1 MVLMLVGNP
10 GVPLAASSAVVV
22 EPYPGGTL
30 KARMHFE
37 RDRPEGQS
45 TTYDENGRVQF
56 IYHYRKGRV
65 TVREDYRPDGK
76 LLRKQEFPQ
85 PPGQP

>member
-1 MVLMLVGNP
+1 MLEGTVLMY
-10 GVPLAASSAVVV
+10 
-22 EPYPGGTL
+22 YPGGGL

-37 RDRPEGQS
+37 RDRHEGKA
-45 TTYDENGRVQF
+45 TTYDEKGRVQF

-65 TVREDYRPDGK
+65 RVREDYRPDGK

-85 PPGQP
+85 PPVQP